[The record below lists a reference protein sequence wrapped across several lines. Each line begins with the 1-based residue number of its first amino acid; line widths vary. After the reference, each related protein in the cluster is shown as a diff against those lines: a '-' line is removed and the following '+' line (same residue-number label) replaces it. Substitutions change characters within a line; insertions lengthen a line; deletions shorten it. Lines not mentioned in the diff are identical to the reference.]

1 MSDAVASAPAASFG
15 ESLAVLGVILAVTL
29 MLFFQGAPSLR
40 QGQTAVAA
48 TAPASSPT
56 RAAAAASA
64 AKAGALPNPHTAVLV
79 VDDDP
84 VTRLQLGTRLKRRG
98 FTVTEVCDGK
108 EAVELYAK
116 GYRFCLVVM
125 DYEMPELNGVETI
138 TQIRRRDQN
147 AIVIGSTI
155 HDATQKQQKFLKA
168 GANKV
173 ARTKPIMDDEI
184 DELVREYEL
193 I

>member
-1 MSDAVASAPAASFG
+1 MSDATATSFG
-15 ESLAVLGVILAVTL
+15 ESLAVLGVILVVTL
-29 MLFFQGAPSLR
+29 ILFFQGAPSLR
-40 QGQTAVAA
+40 QTLQRQTVATTARTAPFSPPTLTQTA
-48 TAPASSPT
+48 T
-56 RAAAAASA
+56 
-64 AKAGALPNPHTAVLV
+64 GALPNPQTAVLV